1 MGGAAHEW
9 KCLQLSVAHK
19 YGDTGNSFSL
29 PQEVFKLGLGQGPLL
44 VYLYLIC
51 RKSLKR
57 GVDEMSCA
65 VIGKAVGMCV
75 KTVRTHLRTLAG
87 TGVIKM
93 EYYGRTF
100 SYTLCP
106 IQYRVREY
114 RSTTPHNRWM
124 LSKQVWLTG
133 EEFDAVFPLPNEVFQ
148 LGLKGGS
155 LLVYIYLQYQKG
167 VRSGQCWP
175 SYATI
180 GAAVGMSRKTVQ
192 RHVCALVDKELVA
205 TENTSVFS
213 RGLKVNGNLRYTLK
227 PIWQVLKERE
237 DEMLVELKLAETQ
250 RKWNQHCL
258 NRDRPRSPL

>member
-1 MGGAAHEW
+1 MRRAW
-9 KCLQLSVAHK
+9 SVAAPSS
-19 YGDTGNSFSL
+19 NEFFL
-29 PQEVFKLGLGQGPLL
+29 PREVFKLGLKQGLLL

-57 GVDEMSCA
+57 DADEMSCA

-75 KTVRTHLRTLAG
+75 KTVRAHLRTLAG

-106 IQYRVREY
+106 IQCRVREY
-114 RSTTPHNRWM
+114 CSGIPHNRWM

-133 EEFDAVFPLPNEVFQ
+133 EEFDAVFPLPNKVFQ
-148 LGLKGGS
+148 LGLKAGEM
-155 LLVYIYLQYQKG
+155 LVYIYLCYQKG
-167 VRSGQCWP
+167 VRSRQCWP

-192 RHVCALVDKELVA
+192 RHVCALVNKGLIS

-213 RGLKVNGNLRYTLK
+213 NGLKVNGNLRYTLK
-227 PIWQVLKERE
+227 PIRQVLKERE
-237 DEMLVELKLAETQ
+237 DEMLAELKLAETQ
-250 RKWNQHCL
+250 RKWNQHCM
-258 NRDRPRSPL
+258 NRDRSRSLL

>member
-1 MGGAAHEW
+1 M
-9 KCLQLSVAHK
+9 SVAHK
-19 YGDTGNSFSL
+19 YGDAGNSFSL
-29 PQEVFKLGLGQGPLL
+29 PQKVFKLGLGQGTLL

-51 RKSLKR
+51 LKSLKR
-57 GVDEMSCA
+57 DADEMSCA

-75 KTVRTHLRTLAG
+75 KTVRTHLRTLVGAG
-87 TGVIKM
+87 FIKAK
-93 EYYGRTF
+93 YHGQVF

-106 IQYRVREY
+106 IQCRMREY
-114 RSTTPHNRWM
+114 RSATPHNRWV
-124 LSKQVWLTG
+124 LTKQIWLTG

-148 LGLKGGS
+148 LDLKAGE
-155 LLVYIYLQYQKG
+155 LLVYIYLHCQKS

-213 RGLKVNGNLRYTLK
+213 HGLKVNGNLRYTLK
-227 PIWQVLKERE
+227 PIRQVLKERE
-237 DEMLVELKLAETQ
+237 KELLAELKLAETQ

-258 NRDRPRSPL
+258 NRDWPRSPL